1 MRQPENLYEYDEFAH
16 YLKTLDPKTH
26 YDTVREF
33 ARRDLFYLLRYI
45 CQRKDMNH
53 PWLIAR
59 CKEVQSAPD
68 GYLDLWA
75 REHYKSSLI
84 TFGKTIQDIL
94 ASYGNDPLPEWKG
107 IQPTFA
113 IFSHTRPIAKG
124 FLRQIKREFENNQ
137 LLKAFFPD
145 IVWEEPSNSGQIWSE
160 DGGLVLKRKSNPKEA
175 TIEAWGLVESQPIGK
190 HFDVMIYDDIV
201 TMNSV
206 NTPDMMTK
214 TIEAW
219 EMSINLGAGEVR
231 RRHIGTRYHFNDAYR
246 EIMARGA
253 AKPRIYPATK
263 DGTPDGEPVL
273 KSQEKITELRKFL
286 GPYAF
291 ASQQLLNPLA
301 DETQSLK
308 KEWIN
313 YIGRPSGENL
323 NKYLIIDPAS
333 EKKRSSDYTS
343 MFVIGLGGDDNYYV
357 LDMIRDRLNLTER
370 ADAVF
375 SLHRRWKP
383 LAVGYE
389 KYGLQADIEHI
400 KERQR
405 RENYHFRIIELGGQM
420 AKNDRIKRLIPSL
433 SAGRWYYPDS
443 LFKTTYDKK
452 TYDLIDVYR
461 NEEYLAFPVCVHDD
475 MLDCQSRIIDT
486 ELNAIFPRIEHDS
499 KQDRYSRAEQ
509 RQSERSGS
517 SWGV

>member
-273 KSQEKITELRKFL
+273 KSQ
-286 GPYAF
+286 
-291 ASQQLLNPLA
+291 
-301 DETQSLK
+301 
-308 KEWIN
+308 
-313 YIGRPSGENL
+313 
-323 NKYLIIDPAS
+323 
-333 EKKRSSDYTS
+333 
-343 MFVIGLGGDDNYYV
+343 
-357 LDMIRDRLNLTER
+357 
-370 ADAVF
+370 
-375 SLHRRWKP
+375 
-383 LAVGYE
+383 
-389 KYGLQADIEHI
+389 
-400 KERQR
+400 
-405 RENYHFRIIELGGQM
+405 
-420 AKNDRIKRLIPSL
+420 
-433 SAGRWYYPDS
+433 
-443 LFKTTYDKK
+443 
-452 TYDLIDVYR
+452 
-461 NEEYLAFPVCVHDD
+461 
-475 MLDCQSRIIDT
+475 
-486 ELNAIFPRIEHDS
+486 
-499 KQDRYSRAEQ
+499 
-509 RQSERSGS
+509 
-517 SWGV
+517 